1 MPTLLNPGAT
11 RAEFLAFLS
20 ATGFAL
26 ATGGCEQILNAIANR
41 PTRKNIAGLASTDPI
56 LKAYRSAITAMQ
68 ALPAATDQRNWTN
81 QASIHFNHCPH
92 TNWWLLPWHRAY
104 LVYFERICQK
114 LSGDSTFAIPYWN
127 WTIDQTVPPV
137 FYAGDVLDDST
148 DSGGGPVTVSTEFV
162 AHSVLEP
169 ILAESNFLVFGSGQ
183 VAPPQ
188 RTPGVAGPLEATPH
202 NHVHTSFP
210 GDMATFMSPLDPIFW
225 CHHAMLDFCWTD
237 LKLARGFNNPSDATW
252 NNMAFTDFVDENNA
266 PVKVSTAITPL
277 FPIFTYQYEPS
288 QIGSQVD
295 NIKAIRTQSEAN
307 HLKAIVQKGGP
318 AQIPVLQRF
327 SFDQASQ
334 VTVGASAS
342 SRIPAT
348 REALAAVADVK
359 QGQRALLTL
368 KNVDQPAKA
377 DFFVRVFVNAP
388 GGVNAQTPITD
399 PHYAG
404 SFAFFVNGGK
414 PMTMSMAGAGFMVDV
429 TEAVRRL
436 GASDGLDVQLV
447 AVPYPGR
454 NLTERGFS
462 VGGLDLAIAKFTA
475 PPAGG

>member
-1 MPTLLNPGAT
+1 M
-11 RAEFLAFLS
+11 
-20 ATGFAL
+20 
-26 ATGGCEQILNAIANR
+26 
-41 PTRKNIAGLASTDPI
+41 
-56 LKAYRSAITAMQ
+56 
-68 ALPAATDQRNWTN
+68 
-81 QASIHFNHCPH
+81 
-92 TNWWLLPWHRAY
+92 
-104 LVYFERICQK
+104 
-114 LSGDSTFAIPYWN
+114 
-127 WTIDQTVPPV
+127 
-137 FYAGDVLDDST
+137 
-148 DSGGGPVTVSTEFV
+148 
-162 AHSVLEP
+162 
-169 ILAESNFLVFGSGQ
+169 
-183 VAPPQ
+183 
-188 RTPGVAGPLEATPH
+188 
-202 NHVHTSFP
+202 
-210 GDMATFMSPLDPIFW
+210 
-225 CHHAMLDFCWTD
+225 
-237 LKLARGFNNPSDATW
+237 
-252 NNMAFTDFVDENNA
+252 
-266 PVKVSTAITPL
+266 KVSTAITPL